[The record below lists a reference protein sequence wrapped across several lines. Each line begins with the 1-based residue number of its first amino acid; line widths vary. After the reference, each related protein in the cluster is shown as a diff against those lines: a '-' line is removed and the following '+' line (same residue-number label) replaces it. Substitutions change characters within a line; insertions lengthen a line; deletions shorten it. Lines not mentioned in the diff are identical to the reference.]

1 MGKKALG
8 GGNQGRHRGVF
19 VIGGQEVPP
28 SAWKGIPVTLQNRW
42 LETKVRNTRKQQ
54 HHAAPMPSRPDEVR
68 RPAQPLSG
76 NPLEGNMPADP
87 QVTKGRILDRKRSRS
102 RAGFS
107 PTERLMHT

>member
-1 MGKKALG
+1 MGKKGLW

-19 VIGGQEVPP
+19 VIRGQEVPP
-28 SAWKGIPVTLQNRW
+28 SPWKGFPVTLQNRW
-42 LETKVRNTRKQQ
+42 LETKRQHK

-76 NPLEGNMPADP
+76 NPLEGTTPADP
-87 QVTKGRILDRKRSRS
+87 QVTKGRIFDRNTV
-102 RAGFS
+102 ATTGWFT